1 MIKLKIIHYRY
12 REIPELDL
20 IQEGTFGLIKA
31 LEKYDLNTNYK
42 FSTYAYSWIKQ
53 FIDRFLLT
61 KGRNIYIP
69 IKMQEKIKEYRK
81 KELEF
86 ENKYKR
92 KPTYEEISNITG
104 YDQSTI
110 QLIEAN
116 LSDSISYDAQINT
129 DEDNS
134 FLDLIP
140 DKNKTPDEIYLEK
153 SQK

>member
-1 MIKLKIIHYRY
+1 M
-12 REIPELDL
+12 
-20 IQEGTFGLIKA
+20 
-31 LEKYDLNTNYK
+31 EKYDLNTNYK

-86 ENKYKR
+86 ENKHKR

-129 DEDNS
+129 DEDDS
-134 FLDLIP
+134 FLVLLQ

-153 SQK
+153 SQKQI

>member
-1 MIKLKIIHYRY
+1 
-12 REIPELDL
+12 
-20 IQEGTFGLIKA
+20 
-31 LEKYDLNTNYK
+31 
-42 FSTYAYSWIKQ
+42 
-53 FIDRFLLT
+53 
-61 KGRNIYIP
+61 
-69 IKMQEKIKEYRK
+69 MQEKIKEYRK

-140 DKNKTPDEIYLEK
+140 DKNNPPR
-153 SQK
+153 

>member
-61 KGRNIYIP
+61 KGRNIYITGSAS
-69 IKMQEKIKEYRK
+69 IINNIDLYFQENFPDKKCEILTPFFASKSNLKINIKENQHMK
-81 KELEF
+81 K
-86 ENKYKR
+86 Y
-92 KPTYEEISNITG
+92 
-104 YDQSTI
+104 
-110 QLIEAN
+110 LI
-116 LSDSISYDAQINT
+116 
-129 DEDNS
+129 
-134 FLDLIP
+134 
-140 DKNKTPDEIYLEK
+140 
-153 SQK
+153 